1 MAIMDMYD
9 KISLAIDKC
18 EFALGIFIDLSKA
31 FDTLNHVILL
41 KKLEHYGIRGVALDL
56 IESYLV
62 NRFQYVSFND
72 NSSGLKRISCG
83 VPQGSIL
90 GPLLFL
96 VYINDIINCS
106 DIMKF
111 ILFADD
117 TNLFFSGDD
126 LWKLMS
132 SVNTE
137 LIKLSDWFK
146 SNKLSLNI
154 KKTNYI
160 IFGNKK
166 IPKSLNQFQLSID
179 GNILEQ
185 VENTKF
191 LGVYIDNKLNWSRHI
206 EHVALK
212 IAKSLG
218 VMNRVRNVLPYS
230 ILLTLYHTLVYPYLT
245 YCNIIWGCAKPSLL
259 NRLVV
264 LQKRAVRL
272 ITRSCYCATTGPLF
286 VRLNLLKLS
295 EIYKFQ
301 IALFIFKYK
310 QHLLPASCSQYLSV
324 NSNRA
329 YITRRN
335 DYFKILSFRTNIR
348 ERCISVSGPRL
359 WNSFPLAI
367 QDSLHLGS
375 FKKELIFYFISLY
388 DLNS

>member
-1 MAIMDMYD
+1 
-9 KISLAIDKC
+9 
-18 EFALGIFIDLSKA
+18 
-31 FDTLNHVILL
+31 
-41 KKLEHYGIRGVALDL
+41 
-56 IESYLV
+56 
-62 NRFQYVSFND
+62 
-72 NSSGLKRISCG
+72 
-83 VPQGSIL
+83 
-90 GPLLFL
+90 
-96 VYINDIINCS
+96 
-106 DIMKF
+106 
-111 ILFADD
+111 
-117 TNLFFSGDD
+117 
-126 LWKLMS
+126 MS

-137 LIKLSDWFK
+137 LTKLSEWFK

-154 KKTNYI
+154 KKTNYV

-191 LGVYIDNKLNWSRHI
+191 LGVYIDNKLSWSRHI

-212 IAKSLG
+212 IAKSLD

-230 ILLTLYHTLVYPYLT
+230 ILLTLYSTLVYPYLT

-264 LQKRAVRL
+264 LQKRAVRR
-272 ITRSCYCATTGPLF
+272 ITSSCYRAITGPLF

-295 EIYKFQ
+295 EINKFQ

-310 QHLLPASCSQYLSV
+310 QHLLFACCLQYLSV
-324 NSNRA
+324 NSTRA

-335 DYFKILSFRTNIR
+335 DYFKILPFRTNIR
-348 ERCISVSGPRL
+348 ERCIFISGPRV
-359 WNSFPLAI
+359 WNSLPIAI